1 MTTERDQRGRGARQE
16 STHPP
21 FTSRV
26 DDPVTKHQSTS
37 TTYKISTAEFLND
50 VGVGVPA
57 VRTYQADGEVRTKDR
72 LLRLRGRSKWK
83 GLSICHCLD
92 AMQPLAMMW
101 VECLSVDELKD
112 ESIYWRKVLG
122 PVEDAVC
129 RYEGSIHGRKYVSDS
144 S

>member
-1 MTTERDQRGRGARQE
+1 MTTRRDQRGRRARRE

-21 FTSRV
+21 FTSCV
-26 DDPVTKHQSTS
+26 DDPVTKHQTTS

-50 VGVGVPA
+50 VGVGVPT

-72 LLRLRGRSKWK
+72 LLRLRGCSKWK

-92 AMQPLAMMW
+92 AMQPLEIMW
-101 VECLSVDELKD
+101 VECLPVDELKI
-112 ESIYWRKVLG
+112 ELINWRKVLG

-129 RYEGSIHGRKYVSDS
+129 RYEGSIHCR
-144 S
+144 